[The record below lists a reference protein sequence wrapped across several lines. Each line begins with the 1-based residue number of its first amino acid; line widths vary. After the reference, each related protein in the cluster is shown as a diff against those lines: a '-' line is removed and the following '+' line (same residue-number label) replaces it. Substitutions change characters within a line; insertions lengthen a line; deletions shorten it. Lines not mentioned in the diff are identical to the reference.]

1 MSGNLEAANAKS
13 EVLQLREPLHWS
25 GSNSLVPRQ
34 VCAERVNFAPSGSE
48 LDQILFGLG

>member
-25 GSNSLVPRQ
+25 GPNSLVPCQ